1 MEDIDKI
8 TLVAVMRIEG
18 KGTSEKDQYQLGGFC
33 NDPGDI
39 DVLSKAVTDHL
50 AQGLASYSLRAQ
62 ISLLPVLEINVM
74 GTRSHSFIY
83 ILPMERCTVEWLQQR
98 PNGWQS

>member
-39 DVLSKAVTDHL
+39 DVLSKAVTL
-50 AQGLASYSLRAQ
+50 
-62 ISLLPVLEINVM
+62 I
-74 GTRSHSFIY
+74 T
-83 ILPMERCTVEWLQQR
+83 
-98 PNGWQS
+98 

>member
-1 MEDIDKI
+1 MRDEPCRSRCECWLLCGARCGRVEGIDKI

-39 DVLSKAVTDHL
+39 DVLSKAVTL
-50 AQGLASYSLRAQ
+50 
-62 ISLLPVLEINVM
+62 I
-74 GTRSHSFIY
+74 T
-83 ILPMERCTVEWLQQR
+83 
-98 PNGWQS
+98 